1 MNEIKKLPD
10 QFDLKELLTIDQVR
24 ANIAVEDWKEAA
36 DIIGEL
42 LVEAE
47 KVEPEYV
54 EKMKQ
59 ALDDMGPYMVVA
71 PGVALLHARP
81 EDGVLEPCVAL
92 ITLEEPVEFG
102 HEENDPVDIVFAF
115 GATDKESHIPAL
127 KTLAKQL
134 KSKDVI
140 KAIRSAQTD
149 ENLHEA
155 FLTTHDE

>member
-24 ANIAVEDWKEAA
+24 ANIAVEDWEEAA